1 MGYYAQF
8 PMPIPHLRVRQDRI
22 THPSATGPCG
32 PVRLA
37 CFNHAAS
44 VQSEPG
50 SNSSLES
57 FAPRASRPSAASS
70 EKMLSR
76 HRRRL
81 DPTPAG
87 LALAPRRFP
96 GSGLRAVGGFP
107 TVKSP
112 SQNRKGSLSICGHKR
127 CRHNRAVSP
136 GQPLDRSRPPQVRGA
151 AVTRCRDRTLSWT
164 TQLFTFQRFSPPNSI
179 GRIPSATL
187 WPSLRGQD
195 DTHHPQTV
203 KTVRQVFFNPPVST
217 LFPPFPQI
225 PIYFRTDSGSA
236 RSVTPNSPAQIPV
249 QNTHSLPP
257 RRACP
262 LPECVCVRRDSVASP
277 ASPPGFGQRTPTSSS
292 PRRSARQVARIVAPV
307 VITSS
312 TTRNSPPSARPLR
325 PAHAPNHG
333 QRAAGDRDG
342 TTEPRAFRSRSDAG
356 TSSCEGR

>member
-96 GSGLRAVGGFP
+96 GPGLRAVGGFP

-127 CRHNRAVSP
+127 CRHDRAVSP

-179 GRIPSATL
+179 GRIPTATL

-203 KTVRQVFFNPPVST
+203 KTVRQVFLIT
-217 LFPPFPQI
+217 QFPPPSHLSLRYLSI
-225 PIYFRTDSGSA
+225 SEHHLA
-236 RSVTPNSPAQIPV
+236 LSVLSPLGV
-249 QNTHSLPP
+249 PP
-257 RRACP
+257 RSRC
-262 LPECVCVRRDSVASP
+262 
-277 ASPPGFGQRTPTSSS
+277 RTPI
-292 PRRSARQVARIVAPV
+292 PCRRGGRVLCLSA
-307 VITSS
+307 
-312 TTRNSPPSARPLR
+312 SA
-325 PAHAPNHG
+325 
-333 QRAAGDRDG
+333 
-342 TTEPRAFRSRSDAG
+342 
-356 TSSCEGR
+356 